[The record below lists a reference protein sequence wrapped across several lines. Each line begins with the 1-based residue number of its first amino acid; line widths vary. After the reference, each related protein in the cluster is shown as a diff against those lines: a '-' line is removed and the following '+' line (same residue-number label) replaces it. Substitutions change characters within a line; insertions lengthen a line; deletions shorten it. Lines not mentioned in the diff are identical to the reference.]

1 MKTQPT
7 KDTTVKLS
15 IFAIAIL
22 LTSALGQ
29 SATALETTATSR
41 DVKEVNPEI
50 NITSQNA
57 IITAAISKVNKDV
70 LAILRCNNKNMFF
83 KPQDSTA
90 DSDGCVGASISTT
103 TKSETVNLANV
114 NFDSYPGYKKS
125 SKGYSGTSDRVIDL
139 SGIAAKGAQGISV
152 KATKTSFTGNCQKGD
167 VTMNIA
173 NVNANVASTQ
183 FQCHYDNSPN
193 RSTYFTWSYN
203 GATKH
208 LTVQARMSQT
218 NSLMTSAKLTGVTAA
233 YTITKTVLKVGD
245 GK

>member
-1 MKTQPT
+1 M
-7 KDTTVKLS
+7 KDTTMKLTTLATALIIS
-15 IFAIAIL
+15 C
-22 LTSALGQ
+22 SAFNT
-29 SATALETTATSR
+29 ATALETTATSR
-41 DVKEVNPEI
+41 DVNSVDPEI
-50 NITSQNA
+50 NVTAQNA
-57 IITAAISKVNKDV
+57 AVVATISKVNRDV
-70 LAILRCNNKNMFF
+70 LAILKCNNKNMFF

-125 SKGYSGTSDRVIDL
+125 SKGYSGTSDRVINL

-152 KATKTSFTGNCQKGD
+152 KATKTSFTGSCQKGD

-203 GATKH
+203 GSTKQ

-233 YTITKTVLKVGD
+233 YTVTKVVLKVGD
-245 GK
+245 GN